1 MARKVQRFCI
11 QGKPTKGNSEFF
23 EWETATICMF
33 VPEDN
38 KELALQRA
46 RDELIRRKWEILKFE
61 TKSTLIEERVREEGG
76 EVWEVY
82 QETLSTGKISFKV
95 FSNHFRTSRK
105 REHLLTP
112 ARVTEQFIDNV
123 VLEAGGRRLNSAEI
137 GTAQRNA
144 DYLLGEYIF
153 ELKELQEEG
162 LEKETH
168 QRKLSELFFPYFLGQ
183 SEAVIDPSILSPE
196 DILIYLNIVGT
207 PIHNHI
213 KSASKQI
220 KSTRLLL
227 KRESLKGGIIFVNSG
242 FSSYPHELFGEQVER
257 YARKDSKQLDAVIA
271 VTTWVE
277 TNGFD
282 SYVFYRIW
290 PDNSDVPEVLQFK
303 KVFDKHFKSMM
314 TDLVLGLLSN
324 ETKRAD
330 PRKPVPFSYKGIDF
344 RWEPPRI
351 PLPWEEKE
359 S

>member
-257 YARKDSKQLDAVIA
+257 YARKDSKQLAAVIA
-271 VTTWVE
+271 VTTWVV

-282 SYVFYRIW
+282 SYVLYRIW

-303 KVFDKHFKSMM
+303 KDFDKHFKSMM
-314 TDLVLGLLSN
+314 TDRDLGLLS
-324 ETKRAD
+324 D
-330 PRKPVPFSYKGIDF
+330 
-344 RWEPPRI
+344 
-351 PLPWEEKE
+351 
-359 S
+359 